1 MAVLGTTIVSA
12 AIAALSRDLHSSLTT
27 IQWVSTGYL
36 LLLAAVIPLSGRIT
50 GRFGSKRN
58 LDRLNRAVRARSCS
72 SAGLNCAKSWT
83 SANNES
89 PTCGRTVATCSAAIT
104 SRGPRWRKLP
114 SCARGR

>member
-50 GRFGSKRN
+50 GRFGSKRTWIVSIG
-58 LDRLNRAVRARSCS
+58 RFAPAPAARP
-72 SAGLNCAKSWT
+72 A
-83 SANNES
+83 
-89 PTCGRTVATCSAAIT
+89 
-104 SRGPRWRKLP
+104 
-114 SCARGR
+114 